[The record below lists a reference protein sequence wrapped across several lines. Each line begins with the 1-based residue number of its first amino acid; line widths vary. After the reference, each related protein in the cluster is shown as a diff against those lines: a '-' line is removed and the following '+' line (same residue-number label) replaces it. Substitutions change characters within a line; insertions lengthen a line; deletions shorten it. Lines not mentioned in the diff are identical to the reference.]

1 MRRGWI
7 AALTISALLL
17 AGCGS
22 SGAEEQFDRFR
33 QSLETSGSVTVTAEV
48 TAVSDEDVLSYT
60 LFCAEVEDGYDIA
73 VTGPELLSGVRAHL
87 QQNDATLEF
96 DNIVIPMGSLNDNGL
111 SPLTALPCILEAARS
126 GYADLVWTEGG
137 RLTAQLVLDDTT
149 TVRLHLNDA
158 PTPVSAEVAVEDAT
172 VIQCSIITWQQNER
186 GTQYESDDPNLG
198 GDQSQQ
204 SGT

>member
-60 LFCAEVEDGYDIA
+60 LSCAEVEDGYDIA

-137 RLTAQLVLDDTT
+137 RLTAQLVLDDAT

-158 PTPVSAEVAVEDAT
+158 LTPVSTEVAVEDAT

>member
-22 SGAEEQFDRFR
+22 GGAEEQLERFR
-33 QSLETSGSVTVTAEV
+33 KSLEASGSVTVTAEV
-48 TAVSDEDVLSYT
+48 TAVSDEEVLSYT
-60 LFCAEVEDGYDIA
+60 LSCAEVEDGYDIA
-73 VTGPELLSGVRAHL
+73 VTEPELLSGVQAHL
-87 QQNDATLEF
+87 RQNDATLEF

-111 SPLTALPCILEAARS
+111 SPLTALPRILEAARS
-126 GYADLVWTEGG
+126 GYADLVWTESG

-149 TVRLHLNDA
+149 TVRLYLNDA
-158 PTPVSAEVAVEDAT
+158 LTPVSAEVAVEDAT

>member
-60 LFCAEVEDGYDIA
+60 LSCAEVEDGYDIA

-87 QQNDATLEF
+87 RQNDATLEF

-111 SPLTALPCILEAARS
+111 SPLTLDAAMSRAAQTRANELRQSFSHTRPNGTRGFDASTPAMAMRRFSPPEKPS
-126 GYADLVWTEGG
+126 GELS
-137 RLTAQLVLDDTT
+137 RTA
-149 TVRLHLNDA
+149 
-158 PTPVSAEVAVEDAT
+158 S
-172 VIQCSIITWQQNER
+172 
-186 GTQYESDDPNLG
+186 
-198 GDQSQQ
+198 
-204 SGT
+204 

>member
-60 LFCAEVEDGYDIA
+60 LSCAEVEDGYDIA

-87 QQNDATLEF
+87 RQNDATLEF

-126 GYADLVWTEGG
+126 GYADLVWMEGG

-158 PTPVSAEVAVEDAT
+158 LTPVSAEVAVEDAT